1 MRRVFIA
8 TAMMMLLVGLGC
20 ARSVPPP
27 ASPADPAATAQAA
40 DSPFAQP
47 GALARRF
54 RGRQD
59 NETAYIAIVLGQK
72 PGEPCGATTVPERL
86 KVPRPSG
93 PTPRKLRV
101 EWEVVNHCW
110 TAGERHEV
118 SLEFA
123 NEGRVIQRW
132 LKRTAEM
139 SNTSDD
145 PPNRD
150 TIRAALRLDANR
162 GTYNYQIM
170 LKRGDG
176 PPVAVVDPEL
186 EVEY

>member
-1 MRRVFIA
+1 MRRVVIA
-8 TAMMMLLVGLGC
+8 SAMMLLPAGLGC
-20 ARSVPPP
+20 ARAVPPP
-27 ASPADPAATAQAA
+27 ASPAEPAATQQ
-40 DSPFAQP
+40 SPFAQP
-47 GALARRF
+47 GALARVF
-54 RGRQD
+54 WGRQD
-59 NETAYIAIVLGQK
+59 NETAYVAIVLGQK

-93 PTPRKLRV
+93 PVPRKLRV
-101 EWEVVNHCW
+101 EWEIVNHCW

-118 SLEFA
+118 TLSFA

-132 LKRTAEM
+132 LKQAAEM

-145 PPNRD
+145 PRNRD
-150 TIRAALRLDANR
+150 TIRAALRLDASR
-162 GTYNYQIM
+162 GTYNYRIM

-176 PPVAVVDPEL
+176 QPVAVVDPEL